1 MKCQLIGAPT
11 SYLFLQHNNTLTGI
25 VNKRKDIDDRLDC
38 ASEKNAFSQQMQD
51 RLITFASNSAQ
62 GCFFHVIFCI
72 FYDFLKPKYLLSL
85 RIKDVLFL
93 V

>member
-11 SYLFLQHNNTLTGI
+11 NYLFLQHNNTLTGI

-51 RLITFASNSAQ
+51 RLITFGSNSAQ
-62 GCFFHVIFCI
+62 GYLVFFHFFIFIIFCLFFGAKI
-72 FYDFLKPKYLLSL
+72 FLIFTCKA
-85 RIKDVLFL
+85 
-93 V
+93 